1 MTKKVT
7 DSRTIRAEV
16 SELIACLHL
25 MSKGFAVFR
34 NMIPKGPID
43 FVAIHLETKEV
54 HFIDS
59 KTVVRKEHKAR
70 RRHTPEQEELRV
82 IFAYLSPDQAQD
94 MLEDY
99 HINFVNEKGEDIE
112 F

>member
-7 DSRTIRAEV
+7 DSRAIRAEI
-16 SELIACLHL
+16 SELIACLYL
-25 MSKGFAVFR
+25 MSKGFALFR

-43 FVAIHLETKEV
+43 FVAVNLETKEV

-59 KTVVRKEHKAR
+59 KTVARKGHKAR

-82 IFAYLSPDQAQD
+82 VFAYLSPTEAQE
-94 MLEDY
+94 MLNDY

>member
-7 DSRTIRAEV
+7 DSRAIRAEV

-59 KTVVRKEHKAR
+59 KTVGKNTKQGVGTHRSKK
-70 RRHTPEQEELRV
+70 
-82 IFAYLSPDQAQD
+82 S
-94 MLEDY
+94 
-99 HINFVNEKGEDIE
+99 
-112 F
+112 

>member
-1 MTKKVT
+1 MAKKVT
-7 DSRTIRAEV
+7 DSRTVRAEV

-34 NMIPKGPID
+34 NMIPKGPVD
-43 FVAIHLETKEV
+43 FVAVNLETKEI
-54 HFIDS
+54 HLLDA
-59 KTVVRKEHKAR
+59 KTVVTKTHKSR

-82 IFAYLSPDQAQD
+82 IFAYLSPDQAQE